1 MLMAASAMATETRT
15 MVMGDN
21 DMIIVDDGNI
31 FRFPGRTV
39 NYPNLAVGE
48 FDVSNDF
55 SKFGINWQFGDE
67 SPFVVGT
74 YFSTMGPVVPAWTD
88 GSAMFSWDGPFAQNR
103 RIQLVGGKGLD
114 LFNMG
119 WKIEL
124 AKSSWEV
131 EATETD
137 STSTSRDVNLSKE
150 SLREI
155 VFGFG
160 LTEAATGKWDVAL
173 NILFGTW
180 TNEDVAGNA
189 EYKPDG
195 YSDIWLEGR
204 YFLVRSPK
212 ITLVPHIMV
221 GKGKRGLEQYNEW
234 YELDTSGNPGGD
246 PTTLDLTAT
255 HKSTMFDLGIGMN
268 YTSGPNLL
276 AVCDFGI
283 MYTKVDDEGDYS
295 TVMETDSLVYVGEI
309 GDDWDNS
316 DKGWVFPYFK
326 IGMEAQVFKWM
337 DIRMGATSYWVSDT
351 QDEAMTSSR
360 LTGPGAYP
368 STTSTTKRSFA
379 NNETYLGFGFNW
391 NRLYIDTYTDPQ
403 LVLDGFNFISG
414 STDARN
420 MNWRVSVLYEMF

>member
-1 MLMAASAMATETRT
+1 MKMTMILCLGLVMLMAASAMATETRT

-21 DMIIVDDGNI
+21 DMIIVDDANI

-67 SPFVVGT
+67 SPWVVGT
-74 YFSTMGPVVPAWTD
+74 YFSTMGPVVPAWSD

-103 RIQLVGGKGLD
+103 RIHIVGAKGFSQ
-114 LFNMG
+114 FNMG
-119 WKIEL
+119 WQIEF

-131 EATETD
+131 EAQQADTLIN
-137 STSTSRDVNLSKE
+137 VSKE
-150 SLREI
+150 SLREV
-155 VFGFG
+155 VFGVG

-180 TNEDVAGNA
+180 TNEDAAGNA
-189 EYKPDG
+189 EYLPDG

-212 ITLVPHIMV
+212 ITLVPHIMF
-221 GKGKRGLEQYNEW
+221 GKGKRGLERYNHPGEP
-234 YELDTSGNPGGD
+234 DTLVFSNGY
-246 PTTLDLTAT
+246 PTTLDLVDTR
-255 HKSTMFDLGIGMN
+255 KSTMLDLGIGMN

-276 AVCDFGI
+276 AVCDMGI
-283 MYTKVDDEGDYS
+283 MLTKTDSEGDYS
-295 TVMETDSLVYVGEI
+295 TAMDTLGFGYN
-309 GDDWDNS
+309 DWDDS
-316 DKGWVFPYFK
+316 YKEWAFPYFK

-337 DIRMGATSYWVSDT
+337 DIRMGATSYWNSSTD
-351 QDEAMTSSR
+351 DEAT
-360 LTGPGAYP
+360 PG
-368 STTSTTKRSFA
+368 TTPTLSSTTKQSYT